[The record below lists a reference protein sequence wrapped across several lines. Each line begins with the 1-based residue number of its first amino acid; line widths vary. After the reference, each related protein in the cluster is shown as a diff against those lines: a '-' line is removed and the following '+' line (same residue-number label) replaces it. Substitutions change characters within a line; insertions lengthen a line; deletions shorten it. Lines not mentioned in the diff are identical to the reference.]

1 MATKETEVEMDW
13 VNVYFALNHAVI
25 IVMAEA
31 PQGWEEDDEI
41 WDELEKEALKTLED
55 QDGIDLSE
63 HKYSLEI
70 TSGG

>member
-1 MATKETEVEMDW
+1 MTSNETEVEMDW

-41 WDELEKEALKTLED
+41 WDALEKEI
-55 QDGIDLSE
+55 G
-63 HKYSLEI
+63 
-70 TSGG
+70 TSI